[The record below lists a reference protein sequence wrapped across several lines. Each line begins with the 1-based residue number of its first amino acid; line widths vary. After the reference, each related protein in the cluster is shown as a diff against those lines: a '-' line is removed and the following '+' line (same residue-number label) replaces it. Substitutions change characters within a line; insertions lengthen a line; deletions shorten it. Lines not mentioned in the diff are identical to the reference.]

1 MRNKSLLIA
10 LGGAVVFGLIA
21 AVSVSRYVSQ
31 ARAYAEDLGRVVVAK
46 DSIQLGTKITPDM
59 LTTASMPN
67 GSKPEGAFDS
77 IEKVA
82 GRVAIANIG
91 VREPVTNL
99 KLAIEGAA
107 GGLPAVIPDGY
118 RAMTVKVD
126 DVVGVS
132 GFIMPGAFVDVVAV
146 VTQQDQNGGQNPIS
160 KVVLQNIK
168 VLASGA
174 KIDQPTDGRE
184 PNAVKAVTLQV
195 LPDEAEK
202 LALAATE
209 GKLQLVMRNYGDQEA
224 AVTGG
229 ASKRSLLTGEAV
241 SYATQAP
248 PAAAKPAETKP
259 ATTSQPRARYVMP
272 RAEAPAPAAQAA
284 PPPQP
289 PTRSVELIE
298 GGKKQNV
305 QFP

>member
-10 LGGAVVFGLIA
+10 LAGAVVFGLIA
-21 AVSVSRYVSQ
+21 AVSVSRYISQ
-31 ARAYAEDLGRVVVAK
+31 ARAYAENLGQVVVAK
-46 DSIQLGTKITPDM
+46 RTILLGTKITADM
-59 LTTASMPN
+59 LTTAEMPN
-67 GSKPEGAFDS
+67 GSKPDGVYDS
-77 IEKVA
+77 VDRVV

-91 VREPVTNL
+91 VREPVTNT

-107 GGLPAVIPDGY
+107 GGLSSVIPDGY

-146 VTQQDQNGGQNPIS
+146 VMQNTESGQDPIS

-174 KIDQPTDGRE
+174 KIDQPADSRE
-184 PNAVKAVTLQV
+184 PTAVKAVTLQV

-202 LALAATE
+202 LALAASE

-224 AVTGG
+224 TTTTG
-229 ASKRSLLTGEAV
+229 ASKRSLLTGEPV
-241 SYATQAP
+241 SYAPRAAAP
-248 PAAAKPAETKP
+248 APAQPKPAATAPTGP
-259 ATTSQPRARYVMP
+259 IYMMP
-272 RAEAPAPAAQAA
+272 RAEKQAPAPVAAQ
-284 PPPQP
+284 PQP
-289 PTRSVELIE
+289 PPSNSVELFE
-298 GGKKQNV
+298 GAKKQKV
-305 QFP
+305 IFPDSP